1 MSRRIPGRTAR
12 YVARLARYVTRW
24 AWVAWAA
31 LVLVADQLSKAAVQA
46 RLAVGESVLL
56 AGGWVRLTH
65 VRNSGAAFGLFSGQQ
80 ALFVVA
86 TVAVVALAVLWS
98 CKAAAGPANPGRGVS
113 AGLGLASGG
122 AVANLA
128 DRLRHGAVVDF
139 IDVRL
144 WPVFNVAD
152 AAIVVGVALLA
163 WGLLVK
169 SSSGRPAAGALP
181 GPGRGEEDQG

>member
-1 MSRRIPGRTAR
+1 M
-12 YVARLARYVTRW
+12 TRW

-31 LVLVADQLSKAAVQA
+31 LVLAADQLSKAAVQA

-65 VRNSGAAFGLFSGQQ
+65 LRNSGAAFGLFSGQQ

-86 TVAVVALAVLWS
+86 TGAVVALAVLWS
-98 CKAAAGPANPGRGVS
+98 CRAAASPASPGRGVS

-163 WGLLVK
+163 WRLLVGG
-169 SSSGRPAAGALP
+169 GRGRAAAGPL
-181 GPGRGEEDQG
+181 PGRGRGGEEQG